1 MNLDQIVLTI
11 VTAVLFALWFV
22 ETIRRR
28 RAEARAAMLQLQL
41 YDAADVQLDQYEEL
55 EQLRPALAA
64 AVNERNAAN
73 LRAQRAINS
82 LRALPEIDI
91 HCPLPADQVKT
102 TTFNL
107 N

>member
-1 MNLDQIVLTI
+1 MLYVLLYLLLSI
-11 VTAVLFALWFV
+11 VTAFAFGQFFA
-22 ETIRRR
+22 RRD
-28 RAEARAAMLQLQL
+28 AEARAAILQLQL
-41 YDAADVQLDQYEEL
+41 QDAIDVQLDQYDEL

-64 AVNERNAAN
+64 SVHERNAAN

-82 LRALPEIDI
+82 LRALPEINL
-91 HCPLPADQVKT
+91 HCPLPADQVHT

>member
-1 MNLDQIVLTI
+1 MLYLLLYLLLSIA
-11 VTAVLFALWFV
+11 TAFGFAQFLA
-22 ETIRRR
+22 RRN
-28 RAEARAAMLQLQL
+28 AEAYAAKLQLQL
-41 YDAADVQLDQYEEL
+41 QDAIDVQLDQYDEL

-64 AVNERNAAN
+64 AVYERNAAN

-82 LRALPEIDI
+82 LHALPEIDI
-91 HCPLPADQVKT
+91 HCQLPADQVHT

>member
-1 MNLDQIVLTI
+1 MLYILLFLLLSLT
-11 VTAVLFALWFV
+11 TAFGFGQFFA
-22 ETIRRR
+22 RRN
-28 RAEARAAMLQLQL
+28 AEARAAMLQLQL
-41 YDAADVQLDQYEEL
+41 DDAVGVQLDQYDEL

-64 AVNERNAAN
+64 AVYERNAAN

-82 LRALPEIDI
+82 LRALPEIDL
-91 HCPLPADQVKT
+91 HCQLPADQVHT

>member
-1 MNLDQIVLTI
+1 MLYVLLYLLLSI
-11 VTAVLFALWFV
+11 ATAFTFGQFFA
-22 ETIRRR
+22 RRD
-28 RAEARAAMLQLQL
+28 AEARAAILQLQL
-41 YDAADVQLDQYEEL
+41 QDAIDVQLDQYDEL

-64 AVNERNAAN
+64 AVYERNAAN

-82 LRALPEIDI
+82 LRALPEINL
-91 HCPLPADQVKT
+91 HCPLPADQVHT